1 MSINNL
7 LNILDKSEQ
16 VKKPNVIRDIRKENF
31 NNDNLLKSIRNLFN
45 LEKDKDINDNIE
57 RYKKPLWF
65 KK

>member
-16 VKKPNVIRDIRKENF
+16 VKKPNAVRDIRKENF